1 MNMMLTMIKNGMK
14 AFWKDES
21 GIGTLEMILILVVIL
36 IIALVFKKEIT
47 ELVDKL
53 FKNVKTKSNEF
64 LN

>member
-36 IIALVFKKEIT
+36 IIALVFKTQIT
-47 ELVDKL
+47 DLVTKL
-53 FKNVKTKSNEF
+53 FTNVNNKSQEF
-64 LN
+64 LK